1 MLGTLSRLD
10 ICMSGAQ
17 LAKTKEGTG
26 LTFFF
31 FKTKCLMD
39 LGSLKEMKES
49 ESPAGVGQLWVR
61 VQPPLYHVASLGP
74 LPPEH

>member
-1 MLGTLSRLD
+1 
-10 ICMSGAQ
+10 
-17 LAKTKEGTG
+17 
-26 LTFFF
+26 
-31 FKTKCLMD
+31 MD

-61 VQPPLYHVASLGP
+61 VQPPLYHVASLGL